1 MKKFL
6 LIISLISMTIC
17 GNEIRKMV
25 NQIASQIG
33 EMEKRLKKA
42 PTGIKSKFH
51 PVVSKG
57 YEYYAQRLAIIYNP
71 GIMDDYFEEFLRDI
85 IPTYIQDA
93 DYEQKKKISKLL
105 SLSEFSAFNKILVPK
120 VLFKK
125 ASSSNKMS
133 FIAIM
138 SEKNYDSTDFLFLVM
153 NSNIELANE
162 YYIKTKSHRV
172 LFWGSSEEYL
182 DVRPRYLTRDDLEYL
197 FNFLQISIFTRA
209 KAILNALHS

>member
-1 MKKFL
+1 
-6 LIISLISMTIC
+6 
-17 GNEIRKMV
+17 
-25 NQIASQIG
+25 
-33 EMEKRLKKA
+33 
-42 PTGIKSKFH
+42 
-51 PVVSKG
+51 
-57 YEYYAQRLAIIYNP
+57 
-71 GIMDDYFEEFLRDI
+71 
-85 IPTYIQDA
+85 
-93 DYEQKKKISKLL
+93 
-105 SLSEFSAFNKILVPK
+105 
-120 VLFKK
+120 
-125 ASSSNKMS
+125 
-133 FIAIM
+133 M

>member
-93 DYEQKKKISKLL
+93 DYEQKKKFQNYFLYLNFQLL
-105 SLSEFSAFNKILVPK
+105 IK
-120 VLFKK
+120 
-125 ASSSNKMS
+125 
-133 FIAIM
+133 
-138 SEKNYDSTDFLFLVM
+138 FLFLKFYLKKQVQV
-153 NSNIELANE
+153 
-162 YYIKTKSHRV
+162 IKCH
-172 LFWGSSEEYL
+172 LL
-182 DVRPRYLTRDDLEYL
+182 L
-197 FNFLQISIFTRA
+197 
-209 KAILNALHS
+209 